1 MPTLKCGLRLKQS
14 WLPNDPG
21 TRPVTRPRFSPVNAS
36 IACSIGCCLALGWCT
51 SATANAPPSFE
62 TDVRPILKAMCFQC
76 HGEEETHQA
85 GLDVR
90 LVRLMQQGG
99 DSGPAIHPG
108 DAAGSLLWERI
119 EADEMPEGTK
129 KLSATQKETIR
140 AWIQSGAATLR
151 PEPNNVEDARFTPE
165 ELSFWAFQTPRKPGI
180 PVIAIGEN
188 VAHATN
194 PIDLFIRSRLLDAG
208 LDFAP
213 EADRATLIR
222 RLKIDL
228 HGLPPTPEEVD
239 AFVADTSEH
248 AYENLVDRFL
258 DSPQFGVRWA
268 RHWLDVAGYSET
280 DGNPTK
286 DTERQHAWRYRDY
299 VIESINRDKPYDQF
313 LLEQLAGDECIEGD
327 PDSENERH
335 VELMT
340 ATGFLRMAPDITA
353 TNNGLLDRN
362 QAVSDMI
369 KVVGS
374 SVLGLSVGCAQCHD
388 HRYDPI
394 TIEDYYRYRA
404 IFDPA
409 FPLAAWQPPDQRLI
423 DLTPAVDRAAAD
435 AIEAEAVRREK
446 DLAERKREV
455 GKRIF
460 DMNLAA
466 APENVRESL
475 VAAIAVPAD
484 KQTEEQKKLLLEYPM
499 VRSVDAIVG
508 QLIEFDKVNNN
519 ENYKRFDAESKEI
532 AKFRQTKPPAR
543 LIMAVRDR
551 ADITPDSKVFFR
563 GDPEQPKKSVEPGE
577 VYVLARDRPATT
589 IPTTKSDTS
598 KSFGRRLTYARQLT
612 DGTHPLVARVAVNRL
627 WQHHFG
633 VGLVPTP
640 SDFGAFGQRPTHPEL
655 LDWLACDLVDGGWHL
670 KRMHKRMVMSHTYRQ
685 QSHRT
690 ASHDH
695 PDSENHLYG
704 RAHLRR
710 LDAETIRD
718 AMLQVSGDLNL
729 KLGGPSVPVA
739 EDGEG
744 QATIGRRI
752 LNEGLYA
759 GIEDIG
765 ADKYRRSIYLQSKRG
780 LPLSLLET
788 FDLPTMNPNCDTR
801 RCSTVA
807 PQALLFLNEQS
818 IIRFAERTAERLWS
832 EAPESDARIHHLFLK
847 LFSKPPTETEQ
858 AACREYLQGQREI
871 FAADPNPEWQKRV
884 EAESHAPDV
893 RALASLC
900 QVLMASNR
908 FLYVD

>member
-1 MPTLKCGLRLKQS
+1 MSRLRCPYLGPIACWIALGLC
-14 WLPNDPG
+14 
-21 TRPVTRPRFSPVNAS
+21 AS
-36 IACSIGCCLALGWCT
+36 ILA
-51 SATANAPPSFE
+51 SEPISFE
-62 TDVRPILKAMCFQC
+62 ADVRPIFKAMCFQC
-76 HGEEETHQA
+76 HGEEERHQA

-99 DSGPAIHPG
+99 DSGPALVPG
-108 DAAGSLLWERI
+108 DAASSLLWKRI

-129 KLSATQKETIR
+129 KLSAMQKEKIR
-140 AWIQSGAATLR
+140 VWIQGGAATLR
-151 PEPNNVEDARFTPE
+151 PEPENVEDARFTPE
-165 ELSFWAFQTPRKPGI
+165 ELSFWAFQSPRKPKV
-180 PVIAIGEN
+180 PVVSSSGN
-188 VAHATN
+188 GSHATN
-194 PIDLFIRSRLLDAG
+194 PIDAFVRSRLLSAG
-208 LDFAP
+208 LDLSP

-228 HGLPPTPEEVD
+228 HGLPPTPDEVD
-239 AFVADTSEH
+239 AFVADPSEH
-248 AYENLVDRFL
+248 AYENLVDRLFE
-258 DSPQFGVRWA
+258 SPQFGVRWA

-299 VIESINRDKPYDQF
+299 VIESLNRDKPYDQF
-313 LLEQLAGDECIEGD
+313 LLEQLAGDECIEGTPD
-327 PDSENERH
+327 PESDRH

-353 TNNGLLDRN
+353 TNNNLLDRN
-362 QAVSDMI
+362 QAVADMI

-374 SVLGLSVGCAQCHD
+374 SILGLSVGCAQCHD

-409 FPLAAWQPPDQRLI
+409 FPLAAWQQPDQRLI
-423 DLTPAVDRAAAD
+423 DLTPAADRAAAD

-455 GKRIF
+455 GKKIF
-460 DMNLAA
+460 NMNLAA
-466 APENVRESL
+466 APEHVRQSL
-475 VAAIAVPAD
+475 VAAVAVPAD

-551 ADITPDSKVFFR
+551 ADVTPESKVFFR
-563 GDPEQPKKSVEPGE
+563 GDPEQPKKNVEPGE
-577 VYVLARDRPATT
+577 VYVLARDRAGATIPATKNESS
-589 IPTTKSDTS
+589 P
-598 KSFGRRLTYARQLT
+598 SFGRRLSYARQLT

-633 VGLVPTP
+633 MGLVPTP
-640 SDFGAFGQRPTHPEL
+640 GDFGAFGQRPTHPEL
-655 LDWLACDLVDGGWHL
+655 LDWLASDLVDGGWHL
-670 KRMHKRMVMSHTYRQ
+670 KRMHKQMVMSQTYRQ
-685 QSHRT
+685 QSQRT
-690 ASHDH
+690 ALIDEHD
-695 PDSENHLYG
+695 PDNRLYG
-704 RAHLRR
+704 RANLRR

-718 AMLQVSGDLNL
+718 AMLQLSGDLNL

-744 QATIGRRI
+744 RATIGRRI

-788 FDLPTMNPNCDTR
+788 FDMPAMNPNCDAR

-818 IIRFAERTAERLWS
+818 IIQFADKTAERLWS
-832 EAPESDARIHHLFLK
+832 ETSESDAQIQRLFLK
-847 LFSKPPTETEQ
+847 LFAKPPTESEQ
-858 AACREYLQGQREI
+858 VACREYLQGQREV
-871 FAADPNPEWQKRV
+871 FAADPNPDWRKRM
-884 EAESHAPDV
+884 ETESHAPEV

-908 FLYVD
+908 FLYID

>member
-1 MPTLKCGLRLKQS
+1 VSHLFHSRPPAPTIHRWVVCWFAVCLCVGSFCFEALAE
-14 WLPNDPG
+14 DP
-21 TRPVTRPRFSPVNAS
+21 PSEPS
-36 IACSIGCCLALGWCT
+36 
-51 SATANAPPSFE
+51 PSFE
-62 TDVRPILKAMCFQC
+62 RDVRPILKASCFHC
-76 HGEEETHQA
+76 HGEEETLQG

-90 LVRLMQQGG
+90 LVRLMHKGG
-99 DSGPAIHPG
+99 DSGPSVVPG
-108 DAAGSLLWERI
+108 DPAASLVWRRI
-119 EADEMPEGTK
+119 ELDEMPAGSK
-129 KLSATQKETIR
+129 KLSAAQKETIR
-140 AWIQSGAATLR
+140 AWIQAGAQTLR
-151 PEPNNVEDARFTPE
+151 AEPENVEDARLTPE
-165 ELSFWAFQTPRKPGI
+165 ELDFWAFQPPRKTEI
-180 PVIAIGEN
+180 PFVPSYKN
-188 VAHATN
+188 VADATN
-194 PIDLFIRSRLLDAG
+194 PIDAFIRARLAIAELD
-208 LDFAP
+208 LSP

-222 RLKIDL
+222 RLKLDL

-239 AFVADTSEH
+239 AFVADPSET
-248 AYENLVDRFL
+248 AYENLVDRWL
-258 DSPQFGVRWA
+258 ESPDYGVRWA

-299 VIESINRDKPYDQF
+299 VIDSLNRDKPYDQF

-327 PDSENERH
+327 PDPENERH

-362 QAVSDMI
+362 QAVADMI

-409 FPLAAWQPPDQRLI
+409 FPLSAWHPPDQRLI
-423 DLTPAVDRAAAD
+423 DLTPAADRAAAD

-455 GKRIF
+455 GQKIL

-466 APENVRESL
+466 TPENVRESL
-475 VAAIAVPAD
+475 VGAIAISAD

-519 ENYKRFDAESKEI
+519 ENYKRFVEETKEI
-532 AKFRQTKPPAR
+532 DKYRQTKPPAR
-543 LIMAVRDR
+543 RIMAVRDR
-551 ADITPDSKVFFR
+551 IDVAPESKIFFR
-563 GDPEQPKKSVEPGE
+563 GDPEQPTKRVDPAE
-577 VYVLARDRPATT
+577 VYVLARERSAAS
-589 IPTTKSDTS
+589 IPSSKSES
-598 KSFGRRLTYARQLT
+598 SRSFGRRSAYVKQLT

-633 VGLVPTP
+633 VGLVSTP
-640 SDFGAFGQRPTHPEL
+640 GDFGSFGQRPTHPEL
-655 LDWLACDLVDGGWHL
+655 LDWLACDFVEGGWRL
-670 KRMHKRMVMSHTYRQ
+670 KRIHKLMVSSHTYRQ
-685 QSHRT
+685 QSRRNPT
-690 ASHDH
+690 LDQID
-695 PDSENHLYG
+695 PDNRLYG
-704 RAHLRR
+704 RANLNR

-718 AMLQVSGDLNL
+718 SMLSVSGDLNPR
-729 KLGGPSVPVA
+729 LGGPSVPVA

-744 QATIGRRI
+744 QATLGRRI

-765 ADKYRRSIYLQSKRG
+765 SEKYRRSIYLQSKRG

-788 FDLPTMNPNCDTR
+788 FDMPAMNPNCDAR

-818 IIRFAERTAERLWS
+818 IIQFSEKTAQRLWS
-832 EAPESDARIHHLFLK
+832 ETPEPQTRIARLFLK
-847 LFSKPPTETEQ
+847 LFSKSPTDPELASCQ
-858 AACREYLQGQREI
+858 EYLASQREV
-871 FAADPNPEWQKRV
+871 FAADPNPDWRKRM
-884 EAESHAPDV
+884 ENESHAPDL